1 MSDDGFEARVIALI
15 STELDV
21 PEGSITPTTAS
32 GDIEKW
38 DSLGHLQVCMA
49 LEAEFGISPE
59 LEELAELDSV
69 GAIVDYLRDAGCPD
83 PV

>member
-1 MSDDGFEARVIALI
+1 VNEDDVEARVVGLI
-15 STELDV
+15 GRELDV
-21 PEGSITPTTAS
+21 PEGTITPATVSA
-32 GDIEKW
+32 DVERW

-69 GAIVDYLRDAGCPD
+69 AAIVDYVRAAG
-83 PV
+83 

>member
-1 MSDDGFEARVIALI
+1 VNDEELEARVIGLVGR
-15 STELDV
+15 ELGV
-21 PEGSITPTTAS
+21 PEGSITAATSSA
-32 GDIEKW
+32 DVEKW

-69 GAIVDYLRDAGCPD
+69 SAIVDYVRDAG
-83 PV
+83 

>member
-1 MSDDGFEARVIALI
+1 MNDEELEARVIGLVGR
-15 STELDV
+15 ELGV
-21 PEGSITPTTAS
+21 PEGSITAATSSA
-32 GDIEKW
+32 DVEKC

-69 GAIVDYLRDAGCPD
+69 SAIVDYVRDAG
-83 PV
+83 

>member
-1 MSDDGFEARVIALI
+1 MTDDDLEVRVIAVI
-15 STELDV
+15 SRELAV
-21 PEGSITPTTAS
+21 PEASVTPATVST
-32 GDIEKW
+32 DLDEW

-69 GAIVDYLRDAGCPD
+69 AAIVGYLRDAG
-83 PV
+83 

>member
-1 MSDDGFEARVIALI
+1 MNDEELEARVIGLVGR
-15 STELDV
+15 ELGV
-21 PEGSITPTTAS
+21 PEGSITAATSSA
-32 GDIEKW
+32 DVEKW

-69 GAIVDYLRDAGCPD
+69 SAIVDYVRDAG
-83 PV
+83 

>member
-1 MSDDGFEARVIALI
+1 VTDDDVEARVIGLI
-15 STELDV
+15 GRELDV

-32 GDIEKW
+32 GDIERW

-69 GAIVDYLRDAGCPD
+69 AAIVDYLRAAG
-83 PV
+83 

>member
-1 MSDDGFEARVIALI
+1 MTDDDVEARVIGLI
-15 STELDV
+15 GRELDV
-21 PEGSITPTTAS
+21 PEGSITPATVS
-32 GDIEKW
+32 GDIERW

-69 GAIVDYLRDAGCPD
+69 AAIVDYLRAAG
-83 PV
+83 

>member
-1 MSDDGFEARVIALI
+1 VTEDVEARVIGLI
-15 STELDV
+15 GRELDV
-21 PEGSITPTTAS
+21 PEGSITSSTVST
-32 GDIEKW
+32 DVEKW

-69 GAIVDYLRDAGCPD
+69 AAIVDYVRAAG
-83 PV
+83 

>member
-1 MSDDGFEARVIALI
+1 MSEDELEARVIAVVT
-15 STELDV
+15 SELGV
-21 PEGSITPTTAS
+21 PAGSITSATSS

-49 LEAEFGISPE
+49 LEAEFGVSPE

-69 GAIVDYLRDAGCPD
+69 PAIVDYLRDAG
-83 PV
+83 

>member
-1 MSDDGFEARVIALI
+1 MNEDALEARVIALVT
-15 STELDV
+15 SELGV
-21 PEGSITPTTAS
+21 PAGSITSATSS

-49 LEAEFGISPE
+49 LEAEFGVSPE

-69 GAIVDYLRDAGCPD
+69 GAIVGYLRDVG
-83 PV
+83 

>member
-1 MSDDGFEARVIALI
+1 MNDDALEARVIGLVGR
-15 STELDV
+15 ELGV
-21 PEGSITPTTAS
+21 PEGAITSATSSA
-32 GDIEKW
+32 DIEKW

-69 GAIVDYLRDAGCPD
+69 AAIVDYVQDAG
-83 PV
+83 

>member
-1 MSDDGFEARVIALI
+1 VSDDELEARVIGLI
-15 STELDV
+15 GRELDV
-21 PEGSITPTTAS
+21 PEGSITPATVS
-32 GDIEKW
+32 GDVERW

-69 GAIVDYLRDAGCPD
+69 AAIVDYLRDVG
-83 PV
+83 